1 VVQGNEGAL
10 TSNTIAKSRFISV
23 PDELRPVTVDDARPS
38 LDERVFDVIEEGGV
52 LIEIGESDS
61 LQLETLA
68 GEIRVDE
75 LFDLAIRRV
84 GSVDGGK
91 IREDLAGWFV
101 CRFVDES
108 LFVRVQVGD
117 VDGLEELS

>member
-10 TSNTIAKSRFISV
+10 TRNTIAKSRFISV
-23 PDELRPVTVDDARPS
+23 PDELGPVTVDDARPS
-38 LDERVFDVIEEGGV
+38 LDERVFDAIEEGGV

-61 LQLETLA
+61 LQFETLA

-84 GSVDGGK
+84 GSVDGGE
-91 IREDLAGWFV
+91 IREDLAGRFV
-101 CRFVDES
+101 RWFVDES
-108 LFVRVQVGD
+108 LFV
-117 VDGLEELS
+117 